1 MGRVVRIV
9 LALPLTFVVA
19 GCDDDDPPPPP
30 APVARIRVLHLS
42 RDAGTVDVNANGA
55 ALVTGVSFTEG
66 STYIAVAPGDYTLDI
81 GPGVLSTPVLPLAAN
96 TFYTAVA
103 FDDLA
108 SLQAL
113 ALTDDLG
120 APAAGN
126 IRVRVIHAAV
136 GVGQVDVLDVTGM
149 PAALFSDV
157 DFGAA
162 TAEAEIAAGT
172 YSIGIDTDDDG
183 TAELTYD
190 LPALAAGT
198 IVNVFAV
205 KDTDD
210 TVFLLAQFSNS
221 AVARINARTNL
232 RVIHVS
238 RDAGLV
244 DVFEGGANLVVEDLA
259 FEAST
264 DYLALTEGTYTFD
277 VAPADAGVG
286 ASVLTISGLNLAAS
300 TFYTAVALDDV
311 ASIQALPLTDD
322 LSAPAAGNIRVRAI
336 HAAPLVGQVDIYDVT
351 GAPALL
357 FENVDFGTATTAS
370 EIPEGTYVLGIDV
383 DDDGTSDL
391 TFNLPNLP
399 AGTVANVYAAQDTSD
414 NVFLVAQL
422 AGDVTASIPAN

>member
-1 MGRVVRIV
+1 MGRGMKTFLALLLTV
-9 LALPLTFVVA
+9 LAV
-19 GCDDDDPPPPP
+19 GCDDDDPPPT
-30 APVARIRVLHLS
+30 AKIRVLHLS
-42 RDAGTVDVNANGA
+42 RDAGTVDVNANGG

-66 STYIAVAPGDYTLDI
+66 SAYIAVAPGDYTLDI
-81 GPGVLSTPVLPLAAN
+81 GPGVLTTPTLPLAAN

-113 ALTDDLG
+113 ALTDDLS

-136 GVGQVDVLDVTGM
+136 GVGQVDILDVTGM
-149 PAALFSDV
+149 PSALFSDV
-157 DFGAA
+157 DFG
-162 TAEAEIAAGT
+162 TAPAGAEIAAGT

-183 TAELTYD
+183 AADLTYD

-221 AVARINARTNL
+221 AVARINARTFV
-232 RVIHVS
+232 RGIHMS
-238 RDAGLV
+238 RDAGTV
-244 DVFEGGANLVVEDLA
+244 DIFEGGANLVVEDA
-259 FEAST
+259 VFEGGS
-264 DYLALTEGTYTFD
+264 DYLTLTEGTYTFD

-286 ASVLTISGLNLAAS
+286 ASVLTISNLDLAAS
-300 TFYTAVALDDV
+300 TYYTAVVFNDL
-311 ASIQALPLTDD
+311 ASIQSLALTDD
-322 LSAPAAGNIRVRAI
+322 LSAPAAGNIRVRAV
-336 HAAPLVGQVDIYDVT
+336 HVAPLVGQVDIYDVT

-357 FENVDFGTATTAS
+357 FADVDFGTATTAQ
-370 EIPEGTYVLGIDV
+370 EIPEGTYVLGIDTNN
-383 DDDGTSDL
+383 DGTSEL

-399 AGTVANVYAAQDTSD
+399 AGTVANVYAANDTSD